1 MQDQIRGYLPRS
13 HSTLRHGMAGIEIVT
28 DPFGVER
35 LNHGCHVPHRRS
47 DVLLVVVI
55 SDLNSVTTAKIG
67 KSSKFPSRLFQ
78 LAANINEIVH
88 VITRLEKGNG
98 QPCGGGKDGQ
108 RRRVVSR
115 SQRGIT
121 FTILVV
127 FAASW
132 EK

>member
-13 HSTLRHGMAGIEIVT
+13 HSTLRHGMAGVEIVT
-28 DPFGVER
+28 DPFRVER

-55 SDLNSVTTAKIG
+55 PDLNSVTAAKIG
-67 KSSKFPSRLFQ
+67 KPSKFPSRLFQ

-88 VITRLEKGNG
+88 VITRLEIGNG
-98 QPCGGGKDGQ
+98 QPCGGGKDGA
-108 RRRVVSR
+108 RGCPLPISN
-115 SQRGIT
+115 RGIT